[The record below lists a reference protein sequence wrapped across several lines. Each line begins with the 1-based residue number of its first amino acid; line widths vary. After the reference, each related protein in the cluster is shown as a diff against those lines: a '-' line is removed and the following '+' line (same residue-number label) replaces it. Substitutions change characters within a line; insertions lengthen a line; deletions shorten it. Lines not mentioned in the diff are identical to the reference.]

1 MRLTAHKLHAA
12 LCSCPG
18 GHAARVAAS
27 QHRGAVTPA
36 ALPRTKFGFHLN
48 APVPW
53 SLQCSTRPTIFF
65 CNHHLGRR
73 CGRKLPRMLLQA
85 GELRAPTLPVRQN
98 VPDAPRR
105 ALSSAVRPLRLALV
119 SQVKAFAG
127 AAAAAARHDPLSSA
141 AGSRWRRSR
150 ALSSRSRCQ
159 GPIDP
164 FPLAS
169 APARR
174 LRVATRAA
182 RHVDRARGAM
192 CMLELCLCNVARILM
207 PMSNLQRNDFV
218 SLLQVRDRGTSQRET
233 GWRRRNAACALN
245 WVCEAGGAL
254 QYVVSVLRHA

>member
-169 APARR
+169 APTRR
-174 LRVATRAA
+174 LRVAARAA
-182 RHVDRARGAM
+182 RRVEGRGRRVV
-192 CMLELCLCNVARILM
+192 LEWGHQRDNCLYIWFL
-207 PMSNLQRNDFV
+207 
-218 SLLQVRDRGTSQRET
+218 
-233 GWRRRNAACALN
+233 
-245 WVCEAGGAL
+245 
-254 QYVVSVLRHA
+254 